1 MEKIFK
7 PIIGFSNYFAC
18 SDGTIWKDC
27 PHKGFYQRKPDYR
40 KDGYLKCA
48 IMQNGKN
55 HYFLTHRLI
64 ATVFIPKDLGNMEV
78 NHIDGNK
85 KNNDISN
92 LEWVTRSQNIVHA
105 HKCLGAPSGAQR
117 YNAKFTED
125 EIRFIRKMHKQGF
138 SGTDIVKMF
147 DRPIRY
153 KSISDIVLMKKYKYI
168 VD

>member
-1 MEKIFK
+1 MERIFK

-18 SDGTIWKDC
+18 NDGTIWKDC

-48 IMQNGKN
+48 IMQNGKT

-64 ATVFIPKDLGNMEV
+64 ALAFLPREHESMEV

-85 KNNDISN
+85 QNNAVSN

-105 HKCLGAPSGAQR
+105 YKFLGAPSGCQR
-117 YNAKFTED
+117 PNAKFTEE
-125 EIRFIRKMHKQGF
+125 EIRFIRKKHSEGF
-138 SGTDIVKMF
+138 KGTEIERMF
-147 DRPIRY
+147 NRKIRSQ
-153 KSISDIVLMKKYKYI
+153 SISDIVLRKKYKYV